1 MTNFLVPFSLTPTGS
16 VATTN
21 DPSVIAQQRVESLL
35 GTAKGVRVMLPDYG
49 VNLPQYLFEADV
61 DQVSNEITLDVRS
74 QLNKWEP
81 TIQVTNIIPDIDQQS
96 VGIVNV
102 EIDYQ
107 IATTNPQAQVF
118 TATVLVGGNVV
129 NN

>member
-16 VATTN
+16 VATTD